1 MTRRG
6 ELTPTDGACQN
17 NVNSEY
23 TEEGINAIYQ
33 LSNGDI
39 GKYLNILQSIYLS
52 YNRCKKSKNTPYFP
66 NSHNSICY
74 LTLSISRP
82 RLDHLLKRQSV
93 AIALAWISSLNR

>member
-33 LSNGDI
+33 LSNGDM
-39 GKYLNILQSIYLS
+39 GKYLIF
-52 YNRCKKSKNTPYFP
+52 YNQYICLIIDTKSPRTLPVFP
-66 NSHNSICY
+66 IR
-74 LTLSISRP
+74 IIP
-82 RLDHLLKRQSV
+82 SV
-93 AIALAWISSLNR
+93 T